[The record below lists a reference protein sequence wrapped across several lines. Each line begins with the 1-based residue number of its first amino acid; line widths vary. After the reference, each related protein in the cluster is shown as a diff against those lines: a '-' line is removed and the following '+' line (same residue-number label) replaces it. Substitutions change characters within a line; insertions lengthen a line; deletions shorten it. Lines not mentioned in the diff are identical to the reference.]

1 MNKVIIIGRLT
12 RDCEVRVNNDK
23 SVARFSVAVD
33 RKFKNNEGKYDA
45 DFINCVAFGKVADFI
60 SNYFSK
66 GMKIGITGH
75 IQTGS
80 FTNNAGQK
88 VYTTDVIVDEAE
100 FVESKNSTGNTA
112 PAQEKPQ
119 ESSQTTPSTSADGFV
134 NDFVD
139 CPDDE
144 LPFL

>member
-1 MNKVIIIGRLT
+1 MNKAIIIGRLT

-23 SVARFSVAVD
+23 TVARFSVAVD

-100 FVESKNSTGNTA
+100 FVESKNNNAGNTTQET
-112 PAQEKPQ
+112 PKETAQTP
-119 ESSQTTPSTSADGFV
+119 PSTSADGFV
-134 NDFVD
+134 DGFVD

-144 LPFL
+144 LPFK